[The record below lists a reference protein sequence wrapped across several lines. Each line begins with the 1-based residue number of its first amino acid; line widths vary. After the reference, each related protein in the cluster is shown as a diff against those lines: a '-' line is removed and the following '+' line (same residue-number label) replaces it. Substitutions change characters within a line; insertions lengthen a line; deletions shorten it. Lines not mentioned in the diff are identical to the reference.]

1 MISCSFYILS
11 PVEFQHT
18 LPGEGT
24 YDYLVRDPHSV
35 FIDEEPTAT
44 DGEGS
49 GGGVAYPEGKAEH
62 AAPFTRS
69 ISSCY
74 HDLEFSA
81 KIRWYSSIY
90 LQTDKLVIFAV
101 VRMGQAVWPALYRF
115 MARCHIPAT
124 CSARPFGEMILTL
137 SPKRRMQSLMNSAV
151 TFT

>member
-11 PVEFQHT
+11 PVEFQYT

-49 GGGVAYPEGKAEH
+49 VGGVAYLEGKAEY
-62 AAPFTRS
+62 AAPFARS

-81 KIRWYSSIY
+81 KIRGYSSIY
-90 LQTDKLVIFAV
+90 LQTDKLVIFALI
-101 VRMGQAVWPALYRF
+101 RKGQAVRPALYRF
-115 MARCHIPAT
+115 AARCHIPAT
-124 CSARPFGEMILTL
+124 CSARPGGEMILTL
-137 SPKRRMQSLMNSAV
+137 SPKRRMQSFMNSAV